1 MMRELQKSI
10 RQPSTTRKITMCRA
24 SLAALSAANSSCTAV
39 FCSSILL
46 TSCTNSN
53 SVSITVLY
61 SQHKNWRFWDRAMA
75 ALLQTCNMMGHLSP
89 QIEISRS
96 YLQESQWQMSFKLGT
111 GYQTSSCC
119 MYKTCRC
126 NTVRSITYACH
137 MISHQQC
144 SLDQQG
150 KYDLCTLATPS

>member
-10 RQPSTTRKITMCRA
+10 RQPRTTWKITTCRA

-39 FCSSILL
+39 ICSSILL

-61 SQHKNWRFWDRAMA
+61 SQQKKWCIWDRAMA
-75 ALLQTCNMMGHLSP
+75 ALLQTCNMMGHLSA
-89 QIEISRS
+89 QVEISRS
-96 YLQESQWQMSFKLGT
+96 YLQDSQWQMSFELGT

-126 NTVRSITYACH
+126 NAVSSITHACH

-144 SLDQQG
+144 SVDQQD
-150 KYDLCTLATPS
+150 KYDCVP